1 MDGLKRELELAV
13 VTLSGAG
20 TLKDRLCLA
29 YINHLQ
35 DLNLELADLPV
46 ELERE
51 YALMSSA
58 MHQACALPGES
69 VVRASIRKLSNA
81 DAERFASLIVRL
93 FSVLATERLA
103 MRSLPSR
110 RVGTP
115 LAALL
120 SADTGIGAEAVAHR

>member
-1 MDGLKRELELAV
+1 
-13 VTLSGAG
+13 
-20 TLKDRLCLA
+20 LCLA

-51 YALMSSA
+51 YAQMSSA

-93 FSVLATERLA
+93 FGVLATDRLSL
-103 MRSLPSR
+103 RSLPGR

-115 LAALL
+115 LSALL
-120 SADTGIGAEAVAHR
+120 SGDAGIGTEAVAHR